1 MEPNYL
7 NIEPRA
13 PFIIYNAPKLYPDEI
28 FVQVIYY
35 DGTVIPQYYI
45 SNYGRLY
52 SCYYNRILNPTVDD
66 KGYYRTTIKVGDNKV
81 SDVAEFR
88 YQLYSHKVGE
98 TISITV
104 IRNGKTVDLK
114 VKLGSK

>member
-35 DGTVIPQYYI
+35 DGTVIP
-45 SNYGRLY
+45 
-52 SCYYNRILNPTVDD
+52 
-66 KGYYRTTIKVGDNKV
+66 
-81 SDVAEFR
+81 
-88 YQLYSHKVGE
+88 
-98 TISITV
+98 
-104 IRNGKTVDLK
+104 
-114 VKLGSK
+114 